1 MAQVGFDGVTKRFGD
16 TTAVKDFTLSVT
28 DGELL
33 VLLGSSGC
41 GKTTALRMV
50 AGLEEVTEGTVT
62 IGERV
67 VNDVDPK
74 DRDVAMVFQSY
85 ALYPHLTWRRTSS
98 SRCASAAWTRP
109 SAAPR

>member
-16 TTAVKDFTLSVT
+16 TTAVKDLTLTVT

-50 AGLEEVTEGTVT
+50 AGLEEVT
-62 IGERV
+62 
-67 VNDVDPK
+67 
-74 DRDVAMVFQSY
+74 
-85 ALYPHLTWRRTSS
+85 
-98 SRCASAAWTRP
+98 
-109 SAAPR
+109 

>member
-16 TTAVKDFTLSVT
+16 TTAVKDFTLSVI

-62 IGERV
+62 IGDGWSTMSTPRT
-67 VNDVDPK
+67 
-74 DRDVAMVFQSY
+74 A
-85 ALYPHLTWRRTSS
+85 TWPWS
-98 SRCASAAWTRP
+98 SRATP
-109 SAAPR
+109 STPT